1 MSDQDISNNP
11 FVSLFPSLNEAKQF
25 RNSTSNFLP
34 ADIGL
39 NDRSSSLSEK
49 QLSKEEVL
57 HHKNEHNDQVGQLHE
72 YSEASEDY
80 SVKEIVKKIELS
92 YILEEIFRITLDRG
106 LSTDPKRPTHC
117 VYLEELHNVVA
128 DQNWLDLDNMPQAV
142 FERLMLNDP
151 AKSIVSTRG
160 GVSDRIAEE
169 EAGIKDVLLY
179 LYLCYHR
186 LFISK
191 KKLEDNIYKQLN
203 QVILSQSATSLC
215 HSEIYPHAKCS
226 KELIELIQDYSA
238 KPGHMETLNQYITS
252 LASYVSEQNK
262 SGEEDMTLLDAFS
275 GSFETLRRC
284 FLNMSLVDRNL
295 FICIDTLRYFA
306 CSTDLAEALLDFSL
320 PRNNT
325 SAQAYQFSLLGAPL
339 AISCLPRM
347 ESEQYEFFEH
357 PSRTTQQ
364 EHKITEQN
372 IWMPL
377 RSVTTQMHQ
386 IFYLLL
392 RSSPEVRHKT
402 MKWIGDC
409 LHANSERSKL
419 WNFHFEEVFGS
430 VQASDGFML
439 NFGSVLL
446 RLCKPFSLPDSPK
459 ILKVN
464 PTYCAA
470 EASGD
475 GEAKN
480 KNLHLRDLSKETFL
494 VPSSENQA
502 VLVKCD
508 SFNFSTEVFY
518 ATHCAI
524 DLGFKVVHER
534 LVKLNQHLA
543 QIQGFYEDARL
554 QGGNSSDA
562 VQRLQEKMERGMMKF
577 LSLKAALLEPETLSL
592 MLQFHLTTAAWLCQ
606 VGVYE
611 NSTELEPLT
620 FPLPS
625 SVPEALKCIPE
636 FVIHNVTDCTIFIK
650 RFSPTSFEEVGPML
664 GHLLNLVLVFM
675 GSPERI
681 NNPHLRAKLAEILE
695 ALMPPRDQERYEGLL
710 VSCTQREKMF
720 KEFPNII
727 HLVPTLLHVFI
738 SIEMTGHN
746 VAFEEKFQ
754 YRRPMYIV
762 LYYLW
767 KIEVHKE
774 KIKQL
779 AIEAEEKVEN
789 ADVPLFLRFINLLIN
804 DAIFLLDEALSL
816 MAKIKELQIKRDSGE
831 WNSLPTRYRQQN
843 EENFHHL
850 GLLARFHNV
859 MSNETIYTLKWLT
872 SEITSIFCHPSMV
885 HRIASMLN
893 YFLLHLVGP
902 KKKNLKVKDLGEYD
916 FKPHQLV
923 QDICEIYLHLGATIG
938 PTSRAFCLAVI
949 QDGRSY
955 STSLFPQAQVVL
967 HKIGKSILATD
978 LEQLHEAIQKL
989 AVDQKRD
996 DEATAD
1002 APEEFLDP
1010 IMNTLMEDP
1019 VILPSSRVRVDRS
1032 TIARHLLSDQSDP
1045 FNRSPL
1051 SMDMV
1056 IPDPELKQKIQEW
1069 LEKQR
1074 RVSS

>member
-480 KNLHLRDLSKETFL
+480 KNLHL
-494 VPSSENQA
+494 
-502 VLVKCD
+502 
-508 SFNFSTEVFY
+508 
-518 ATHCAI
+518 
-524 DLGFKVVHER
+524 
-534 LVKLNQHLA
+534 
-543 QIQGFYEDARL
+543 
-554 QGGNSSDA
+554 
-562 VQRLQEKMERGMMKF
+562 RGMMKF